1 MPSRGSH
8 ERTRPAL
15 TLDDRPDNADTAEDT
30 TPPRPGASTG
40 DDASTG
46 APGFREAIDEAR
58 SAARRLIDAHLAL
71 LRAEMAVIGREV
83 GIIAGLVAGVVAIAV
98 LVGILVVVG
107 GFLFLG
113 EWLFGSMGWGI
124 IHGTLLGL
132 AVAGVAAVDLAG
144 GSVRS
149 YAWGLPFGV
158 IVAISIGAVLLLNVG
173 NAAAEAAAGAIE
185 DQLLLDR
192 QWAPTLVG
200 LVVGAVAL
208 AAVALFLGYRAKWR
222 FGSPFLLAT
231 AGALAGG
238 FLGAILASTTYRSPA
253 GVVGLAIAI
262 GLITWM
268 ALGGI
273 LAARQGFD
281 PEARYAPLVPRRTIA
296 AAQATRDMLSRQVQ
310 RQKDR
315 FMGRS

>member
-1 MPSRGSH
+1 
-8 ERTRPAL
+8 
-15 TLDDRPDNADTAEDT
+15 
-30 TPPRPGASTG
+30 
-40 DDASTG
+40 
-46 APGFREAIDEAR
+46 
-58 SAARRLIDAHLAL
+58 
-71 LRAEMAVIGREV
+71 MAVIGREV
-83 GIIAGLVAGVVAIAV
+83 GLIAALVAAVVAIAI

-124 IHGTLLGL
+124 IHGALLGL
-132 AVAGVAAVDLAG
+132 AVVGAVAVNLAG

-149 YAWGLPFGV
+149 YTWGLPIGV
-158 IVAISIGAVLLLNVG
+158 IVGVSVAAILLTNLANT
-173 NAAAEAAAGAIE
+173 AAEAGAGAVE

-200 LVVGAVAL
+200 FVVGAVVLAVTAL
-208 AAVALFLGYRAKWR
+208 VMGYRANWR
-222 FGSPFLLAT
+222 FGSPFLLVS
-231 AGALAGG
+231 AGILAGG
-238 FLGAILASTTYRSPA
+238 FVGAILASTTYRSPA

-268 ALGGI
+268 VVGGI
-273 LAARQGFD
+273 LAARHGFD
-281 PEARYAPLVPRRTIA
+281 AEARYARLVPRRTMA
-296 AAQATRDMLSRQVQ
+296 AAQETKDMLGHQVQ

>member
-1 MPSRGSH
+1 
-8 ERTRPAL
+8 
-15 TLDDRPDNADTAEDT
+15 
-30 TPPRPGASTG
+30 
-40 DDASTG
+40 
-46 APGFREAIDEAR
+46 
-58 SAARRLIDAHLAL
+58 
-71 LRAEMAVIGREV
+71 MAVIGREV
-83 GIIAGLVAGVVAIAV
+83 GIIAGLVAAVVGIAV
-98 LVGILVVVG
+98 LVAILIVVG

-132 AVAGVAAVDLAG
+132 AVVGAVAVNLGG

-149 YAWGLPFGV
+149 YAWGLPIGV
-158 IVAISIGAVLLLNVG
+158 IVGVSLGAILLLNIG
-173 NAAAEAAAGAIE
+173 NAAAEAAAGAVE

-200 LVVGAVAL
+200 LVVGAVVL
-208 AAVALFLGYRAKWR
+208 GVVALFLGYRSKWR
-222 FGSPFLLAT
+222 FGSPFLLAIG
-231 AGALAGG
+231 GALAGG
-238 FLGAILASTTYRSPA
+238 FLGAILGSTTYRSPA

-268 ALGGI
+268 AVGGI

-281 PEARYAPLVPRRTIA
+281 AEARYAALVPRRSMA
-296 AAQATRDMLSRQVQ
+296 AAQETRDMLSRQVQ